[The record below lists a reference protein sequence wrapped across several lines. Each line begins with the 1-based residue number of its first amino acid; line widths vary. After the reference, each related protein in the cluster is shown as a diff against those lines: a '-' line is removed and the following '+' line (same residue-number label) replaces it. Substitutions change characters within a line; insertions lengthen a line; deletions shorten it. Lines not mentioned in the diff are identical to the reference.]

1 MVTFLVP
8 GWKMARYMI
17 RRHGS
22 SLDDLSAV
30 ADGTTE
36 HHAEDHPDDLQR
48 GELIFRQHVSSPPSP
63 PKKVSFQH
71 LTHHDTSDANAHIPN
86 DVKFVIKEVLD
97 LRFTVLQ
104 SKVMSHEVRD
114 GYKTIC

>member
-1 MVTFLVP
+1 MTSLLLR
-8 GWKMARYMI
+8 MAQQSTMLKIIPMI
-17 RRHGS
+17 CREES
-22 SLDDLSAV
+22 SSSGNV
-30 ADGTTE
+30 C
-36 HHAEDHPDDLQR
+36 HHPL
-48 GELIFRQHVSSPPSP
+48 P

-71 LTHHDTSDANAHIPN
+71 LTHHDTSDADAHIPN

-104 SKVMSHEVRD
+104 SKLMSHEVRD